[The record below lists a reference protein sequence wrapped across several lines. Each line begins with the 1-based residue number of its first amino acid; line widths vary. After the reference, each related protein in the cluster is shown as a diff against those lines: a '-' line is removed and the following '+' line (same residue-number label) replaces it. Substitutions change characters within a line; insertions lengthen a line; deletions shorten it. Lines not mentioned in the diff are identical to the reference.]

1 MVALY
6 LNKEDMKLQVV
17 NQQRLDLLLGK
28 LAQMQVKVNKLGQ
41 LALVPELIL
50 ALDLPLPPR
59 VMPLLALI
67 LQVRLLDQELSEIV
81 VEERE
86 GVLRVKL
93 VMLQGQ
99 GWTLSEL
106 VVGVMCTGLGGKV

>member
-1 MVALY
+1 
-6 LNKEDMKLQVV
+6 
-17 NQQRLDLLLGK
+17 
-28 LAQMQVKVNKLGQ
+28 
-41 LALVPELIL
+41 
-50 ALDLPLPPR
+50 
-59 VMPLLALI
+59 
-67 LQVRLLDQELSEIV
+67 V

-99 GWTLSEL
+99 GWALSEL